1 MGDYTDSHA
10 DIKIE
15 IVDNLDKT
23 CEVCVIRTV
32 VNVFRLFEMILFTC
46 IEFYDS
52 FDGSL
57 ANRTECGIFICAHAA
72 IECRTIDTFS

>member
-15 IVDNLDKT
+15 IVDNLDKA

-32 VNVFRLFEMILFTC
+32 VNVLLFVGL
-46 IEFYDS
+46 
-52 FDGSL
+52 
-57 ANRTECGIFICAHAA
+57 R
-72 IECRTIDTFS
+72 

>member
-1 MGDYTDSHA
+1 MVDYTDSHA

-32 VNVFRLFEMILFTC
+32 VNVFLFVGL
-46 IEFYDS
+46 
-52 FDGSL
+52 
-57 ANRTECGIFICAHAA
+57 R
-72 IECRTIDTFS
+72 